1 MKILAYA
8 DTFIPAEIMRK
19 GLEPLANAG
28 HDIEVRQ
35 WEHESVKAMQTD
47 NLLVEQ
53 EGANA
58 LELPEALRA
67 GLDAFEMIITQFAPI
82 GKSII
87 EAASNLKYVGVL
99 RGGIENVDLEAAEK
113 AGVEVINTPGR
124 NARAVA
130 EFTMGMMLSEVR
142 NIARSHAAMVN
153 NNVFLK
159 DFPNKDYIPE
169 LYRKTIGLVG
179 FGNIARLVC
188 GYLQAFGANVIA
200 YEPYADELNYEG
212 VEKVE
217 LDELLAR
224 ADIVSLH
231 MRMSDDTSRMIGK
244 EQFAKMKDGAVF
256 INSARS
262 GLVDEDAMLEALT
275 NGKLMGAALDVFDNE
290 PLPDGHP
297 FLSLPN
303 VTLLPHLA
311 GSTYDAFANSP
322 LMFAERFL
330 AR

>member
-1 MKILAYA
+1 MKVLALA
-8 DTFIPAEIMRK
+8 DIFIPEKVMSK
-19 GLEPLANAG
+19 GLEPLVKAG
-28 HDIEVRQ
+28 YDVEVRQ
-35 WEHESVKAMQTD
+35 WKHDSVKALQTD

-58 LELPEALRA
+58 IQLPADLIE
-67 GLDAFEMIITQFAPI
+67 GVSQFEMIVTQFTPI
-82 GKSII
+82 GKEVI
-87 EAASNLKYVGVL
+87 EAASSLKYIGVL
-99 RGGIENVDLEAAEK
+99 RGGVENVDEAAAEV
-113 AGVEVINTPGR
+113 ANVEVINTPGR

-130 EFTMGMMLSEVR
+130 EFTMGMILSEIR

-153 NNVFLK
+153 NNEYMK
-159 DFPNKDYIPE
+159 NFPNKDYIPE
-169 LYRKTIGLVG
+169 IYGKTVGLVG

-188 GYLQAFGANVIA
+188 GYLQAFGAKVIA
-200 YEPYADELNYEG
+200 YEPYADQLNYEG

-217 LDELLAR
+217 LSELLKSS
-224 ADIVSLH
+224 DIVSLH
-231 MRMSDDTSRMIGK
+231 MRMTEDTAKMIGK
-244 EQFAKMKDGAVF
+244 EQFAQMKQGAVF

-262 GLVDEDAMLEALT
+262 GLVDEDAMLEALKS
-275 NGKLMGAALDVFDNE
+275 GHLMGAALDVFESE

-303 VTLLPHLA
+303 VTLLPHIA